1 MLPTIA
7 DGDDI
12 LVDSTDRRVGRRPAI
27 FVLRM
32 DGALVVKRLH
42 LTDGMIRVESDN
54 PEAALI
60 APVPAAEAEVVG
72 RVVWLG
78 RKLA

>member
-1 MLPTIA
+1 
-7 DGDDI
+7 
-12 LVDSTDRRVGRRPAI
+12 
-27 FVLRM
+27 M